1 MSTGSG
7 MSSGGNS
14 GVSSGS
20 STGRSPERPIFLK
33 PIVRPSP
40 YTGFL
45 PARFRRAGSSTAT
58 TPGHGVQLY
67 GLGNYND
74 PVYDEPTEDEP
85 LASPS
90 PEVQQ
95 KRPGRSLR
103 LRLVLVGLALAMLV
117 AALALTGR
125 VPASGALELE
135 FTVSTGAAI
144 DPIRGQTAGQ
154 DTASSTSIVIPSF
167 EGPSAADMAGDALA
181 WAISLLQQLLGWWYQ
196 HPQLNG
202 TTEPPT
208 LAVKTPENELN
219 APASPPPPPDV
230 LVIELSGKGRLAG
243 TRVIDLELS
252 VSVVDPFWTAIA
264 RHTPVWLRAI
274 TGIRAEPPRM
284 FAIRLVGAEP
294 AAVARMI
301 ENSNGSQRCALVDR
315 DDHTPGST
323 AASNAGMIAAAPTRS
338 TSVQAPAAITNLP
351 TAALVLP
358 TRPAVE
364 QAPPDP
370 SGRCAATAGRMGLAV
385 KQIGVAARECAA
397 LYTGNVSCT
406 GYETANPDTI
416 LEGPSGRCAA
426 TAGRMGLAVKQI
438 GVAARECAA
447 LYTGNVSCTGYET
460 ANPDTILEGPSG
472 SCPAN
477 TVNATCGVPPPP
489 PPPPSLLLL
498 PTPIPVAGV
507 PLHKEGDPRPSVAV
521 AVAVDR
527 VAVDMSSP
535 EQRADMSLSAEP
547 PRRAPA
553 LIANPHPAL
562 GAPQVASPLATG
574 PDLTAYR
581 HDDDDDDDGVPGTHL
596 RLGTMTSTSF

>member
-370 SGRCAATAGRMGLAV
+370 SGRCAAA
-385 KQIGVAARECAA
+385 
-397 LYTGNVSCT
+397 
-406 GYETANPDTI
+406 
-416 LEGPSGRCAA
+416 
-426 TAGRMGLAVKQI
+426 AGRMGLAVKQI

-507 PLHKEGDPRPSVAV
+507 PLHKEGDPQPSVAV

-562 GAPQVASPLATG
+562 GAPQVAGPLATG

-581 HDDDDDDDGVPGTHL
+581 HDDDDDDDDDPGTHL